1 MKKKLLL
8 LISLLLFGVQLA
20 IADDKVTTNEIVLG
34 SAISLTGKYTTNG
47 RHTKN
52 GYDLAVNLINA
63 KGGISVAG
71 KNYKLR
77 IIYYDDES
85 TPAKAAQLAK
95 RLITK
100 DKVKFLL
107 GPYSS
112 GLTKAIAPVTE
123 KYKIP
128 MIEANGASRSLF
140 TKGYKYLFAMLTT
153 ADQYLTPA
161 VDLVVSNAKA
171 KGKKIS
177 DIKLALV
184 FADDTFSQDVKLG
197 ALASAK
203 KYGIKII
210 IDENLPNDL
219 VKMTAILNKVR
230 ALKPDLL
237 LISGYAKGAITA
249 SLQLEQLKI
258 DVPAVAMTHCDSAAI
273 ERKTPKGA
281 EYTLC
286 ARQWQKQLTYQDDDG
301 LFGNGFDF
309 VRIFR
314 KEYGYEPPYQSAESA
329 AAVQVWADAFQR
341 ANSLDTER
349 LRSAIAKTN
358 MQTFY
363 GNVRFDKAGRNI
375 AKPMVMSQIINSD
388 YVVVAPEKWAK
399 TKFIYPKPKWSER

>member
-20 IADDKVTTNEIVLG
+20 IAGDKVTTNEIVLG

-140 TKGYKYLFAMLTT
+140 TQGYKYLFAMLTT

-210 IDENLPNDL
+210 IDE
-219 VKMTAILNKVR
+219 R
-230 ALKPDLL
+230 F
-237 LISGYAKGAITA
+237 AK
-249 SLQLEQLKI
+249 
-258 DVPAVAMTHCDSAAI
+258 
-273 ERKTPKGA
+273 
-281 EYTLC
+281 
-286 ARQWQKQLTYQDDDG
+286 
-301 LFGNGFDF
+301 
-309 VRIFR
+309 
-314 KEYGYEPPYQSAESA
+314 
-329 AAVQVWADAFQR
+329 
-341 ANSLDTER
+341 
-349 LRSAIAKTN
+349 
-358 MQTFY
+358 
-363 GNVRFDKAGRNI
+363 RF
-375 AKPMVMSQIINSD
+375 S
-388 YVVVAPEKWAK
+388 
-399 TKFIYPKPKWSER
+399 